1 MAISPE
7 SNFDLKTDSGSASF
21 SDSGVSSSFSLKTN
35 ASASASINP
44 SPPLSGFPG
53 CVDSNGSPSLDQ
65 SYLNFSNK
73 TYSGFLDCS
82 NLPMSANHPYPLP
95 TRHSFPQGFLPS
107 PSSAYAPGYSSS
119 HGVSNS
125 FYQRQVPSTLCSVP
139 SGNFSLPQLFTQDM
153 LQNSVHVNRDQHNGP
168 GCSVEN
174 HFAQHRDHGQFPYS
188 DPFHSSD
195 LRPLHITTSPRQL
208 GPHSS
213 HTNIGDVTCADSL
226 GKISPRDSPNGVPDH
241 SITPCGAVSSGVGS
255 LISCRPSRTIERGSE
270 VSAADSNSNVGSIKA
285 TFTPCKVC
293 GDKAS
298 GYHYGVISCE
308 GCKGFFRRS
317 IQKQIEYKCLRDGK
331 CLVIRLNRNRCQ
343 YCRFR
348 KCLAAGMSK
357 DSVRYG
363 RMPRRTRG
371 SDCGRENS
379 DPVIPIPHNSSTTP
393 MRIDSSVV
401 IGNGGAGGHVS
412 AFIPPP
418 SCTSEMSSN
427 SSATAV
433 ASTTT
438 GRYGICSRPPN
449 DHLGLYETI
458 LNISQ
463 GYQNFSP
470 YTDEKIKVMRCR
482 PITLSNV
489 TREFWP
495 EKVDEHRLRMHE
507 ELSQLLAP
515 CIQQVVEFAKRIPE
529 FSSLGQPDQ
538 LVLIKAA
545 FFEVWLVQASRLIS
559 THDRKITLPDG
570 KQITKQ
576 ELDFVYS
583 PSVVCSIFSFS
594 ENLNALVLN
603 DTEVALC
610 CAVVITK
617 PSRYGLIEPDK
628 VAIMQDHHLAALRM
642 QLERNRPREPTLLGQ
657 VRNVINQVTT
667 VGDEIQLCIRWY
679 RENWYRTRLA
689 PLYAETYDIPH
700 EDTSTVPMPTQ
711 SASTALSNTAQHA
724 GNSYPMCP
732 DIPSVCPQP
741 VPYGG
746 DVTSTPVNYGS
757 SAVSIPQAIHHH
769 YPNHSINRPDI
780 PNIIPSCS
788 VSENMAYCGSNNN
801 RIQTSSVDQCSSDS
815 QLHAVNNKSNP
826 QHQVQQQPTLMPDS
840 SHVRASYSATNLATS
855 NSDSP
860 TTNQSRVF
868 SGQFS
873 YHDGSMN
880 FNPSN
885 SNTYSNSRD
894 CSPSSTQTLST
905 NYIVP
910 SPQQQQRSQV
920 PGTVLQ
926 SPPQLSCSSALASPQ
941 RQVSSSGMMSAQNHG
956 DHMTINKS
964 MICVKNRDSRS
975 NTPTSYCNNSSMI
988 HPSSST
994 NECMP
999 PLWTNIKTDNNA
1011 NNCNSYI
1018 IDHTV
1023 NSNGGTPEIQQ
1034 QSQSQQHHT
1043 SPISQSELIN
1053 ITPDTSHNLNALS
1066 SPINGTLSCEQ

>member
-95 TRHSFPQGFLPS
+95 SRHSFPQGFLPS
-107 PSSAYAPGYSSS
+107 PSSAYTPSYSSS
-119 HGVSNS
+119 HLVSNS

-139 SGNFSLPQLFTQDM
+139 SGNFGLPQLFPQDI

-241 SITPCGAVSSGVGS
+241 SVTPCGAVSSGVGS

-308 GCKGFFRRS
+308 GCK
-317 IQKQIEYKCLRDGK
+317 
-331 CLVIRLNRNRCQ
+331 
-343 YCRFR
+343 
-348 KCLAAGMSK
+348 
-357 DSVRYG
+357 
-363 RMPRRTRG
+363 
-371 SDCGRENS
+371 
-379 DPVIPIPHNSSTTP
+379 
-393 MRIDSSVV
+393 
-401 IGNGGAGGHVS
+401 
-412 AFIPPP
+412 
-418 SCTSEMSSN
+418 
-427 SSATAV
+427 
-433 ASTTT
+433 
-438 GRYGICSRPPN
+438 
-449 DHLGLYETI
+449 
-458 LNISQ
+458 
-463 GYQNFSP
+463 
-470 YTDEKIKVMRCR
+470 
-482 PITLSNV
+482 SNV

-594 ENLNALVLN
+594 ENFNALVLN

-657 VRNVINQVTT
+657 VRSVINQVTT

-700 EDTSTVPMPTQ
+700 EDTSTVSLPTQ
-711 SASTALSNTAQHA
+711 NASTALSNTAQHA

-732 DIPSVCPQP
+732 DIQPVCPQP

-746 DVTSTPVNYGS
+746 DVTNTPINYGS
-757 SAVSIPQAIHHH
+757 STVSIPQAIHHH
-769 YPNHSINRPDI
+769 YPNHSINRPDV
-780 PNIIPSCS
+780 PNMISSCS
-788 VSENMAYCGSNNN
+788 VSENIAYCGSNNN
-801 RIQTSSVDQCSSDS
+801 RIQTGSVDHCSSDN
-815 QLHAVNNKSNP
+815 QIHAVNNKSNS

-840 SHVRASYSATNLATS
+840 SHMRASYSATNLATS

-894 CSPSSTQTLST
+894 CSPSSTQMLST

-910 SPQQQQRSQV
+910 SPQQQQRNQV
-920 PGTVLQ
+920 SGTVLQ

-941 RQVSSSGMMSAQNHG
+941 RQVSSSSMMSAQNHG

-964 MICVKNRDSRS
+964 VISVKNRDSRS
-975 NTPTSYCNNSSMI
+975 NTPTSYCNNNSMI

-999 PLWTNIKTDNNA
+999 PLWSNINTDNNT
-1011 NNCNSYI
+1011 NNSNNYM

-1023 NSNGGTPEIQQ
+1023 NSNGETTEIQQ
-1034 QSQSQQHHT
+1034 QSQSQLHNT
-1043 SPISQSELIN
+1043 SPISQSELMN
-1053 ITPDTSHNLNALS
+1053 TTPDTSHNLNALP